1 MQSVKGRKQAY
12 SYLGTSSI
20 EYFRVGPTSTT
31 VLVVCSAVVVA
42 ASPLHASAAGGQAG
56 RLVDAGGG

>member
-12 SYLGTSSI
+12 V
-20 EYFRVGPTSTT
+20 EYEYD
-31 VLVVCSAVVVA
+31 CSAVVV